1 MKLLSKSL
9 FALCLGSTVFLTT
22 MATAHAEKITIDAIH
37 AWPGH
42 NHFYDEVAKEFNKV
56 NPDIEIKFRASA
68 ASYDEGH
75 QALLRSMITNQLP
88 DIYFSGFH
96 LLPELVTALENR
108 KLAVD
113 LTPFIQQESEG
124 WLEANY
130 EPSILSLGQVNGKQY
145 GMAFNASTPIIF
157 YNGDLVKEVAG
168 NSTEF
173 PNNWNDVIGLASK
186 ISELGDDINGMAY
199 DIHSWP
205 DDWLWRALIMEQ
217 GASVMAADGK
227 TVAFDGEV
235 GTNALALSRRFVTE
249 GGMDLRDFDQ
259 SRQQFV
265 AGKVGFIFS
274 SPNGARAFS
283 DLIGDRFEL
292 RSSVYPVADKTN
304 GKLPT
309 GGNAVMI
316 LAQEEKVQQA
326 AWQFIKFATG
336 PVGQKIAVLGSGYMP
351 TNKIAL
357 EPQYLGEF
365 YDENPNWKTSL
376 NQIQYAQAWEGYP
389 GNNSVE
395 VWRTQRDIIGDVMRN
410 NMSVEEGLEKIVSET
425 NQLINK

>member
-1 MKLLSKSL
+1 MKALNKHLFSLCVGSTMLLS
-9 FALCLGSTVFLTT
+9 AVG
-22 MATAHAEKITIDAIH
+22 TAQAETITLDAIH

-42 NHFYDEVAKEFNKV
+42 NHFYEEVAKAFTEKHPN
-56 NPDIEIKFRASA
+56 IEINFRASP

-75 QALLRSMITNQLP
+75 QALLRSIITKQLP

-96 LLPELVTALENR
+96 LLPELVHALER
-108 KLAVD
+108 RDLAVD
-113 LTPFIQQESEG
+113 LAPYIEKEEG
-124 WLEANY
+124 GWVAANY
-130 EPSILSLGQVNGKQY
+130 EPSILKLGQVDGTQY

-157 YNGDLVKEVAG
+157 YNGDLVKQVTG
-168 NSTEF
+168 SSDDF
-173 PNNWNDVIGLASK
+173 PDNWDEVIGLASQ
-186 ISELGDDINGMAY
+186 IGELGDDINGMAY

-217 GASVMAADGK
+217 GESVMNADGE
-227 TVAFDGEV
+227 TVAFDGES
-235 GTNALALSRRFVTE
+235 GAQALELARRFVTE
-249 GGMDLRDFDQ
+249 GTMDLRDFDQ

-265 AGKVGFIFS
+265 AGKIGFIFS

-292 RSSVYPVADKTN
+292 RSTVYPVTNKTD
-304 GKLPT
+304 GTLPT
-309 GGNAVMI
+309 GGNAALI
-316 LAQEEKVQQA
+316 LSQEEKRQQA
-326 AWQFIKFATG
+326 AWEFIKFATG
-336 PVGQKIAVLGSGYMP
+336 PEGQKIAVLGSGYMP

-365 YDENPNWKTSL
+365 YAENPNWYTSL

-395 VWRTQRDIIGDVMRN
+395 VWRTQRDIIGDVMRGN
-410 NMSVEEGLEKIVSET
+410 VTVEEGLQQIVSES
-425 NQLINK
+425 NDLISK